1 MEETMMSKGKG
12 AILAGFV
19 AALVL
24 SPTVQAADI
33 KDRNLKIAAVLQ
45 TDSPYVIAAQ
55 KLADLIREKS
65 GGKIK
70 ARVYAGGSLGGD
82 VTVISS
88 LQGGTIEMTMVSA
101 GLLSGLSK
109 EFILFSQPLLFD
121 ESKEAYAVLDG
132 PVGKKFLDLL
142 PPKGLIG
149 LGWWEYG
156 HHNLTNSRRPVT
168 KLKDIQGLKIRVQQI
183 AVVIDAF
190 NALGANAVP
199 MPFPEVYTALE
210 TKTVDGQANTF
221 ASILTTKFNEVQK
234 YVSTTRHI
242 YDPIVVLFSKKAW
255 DGLSNDERKIIQDA
269 VAEVTPSQR
278 QLNQETEVR
287 ALEELKT
294 KGMIVAEFPPEER
307 ERMRTRL
314 KPVREKYEKAGDSAM
329 AEQLNAEIE
338 KVRGVPSK

>member
-1 MEETMMSKGKG
+1 MMSKRIK

-19 AALVL
+19 TAVAI
-24 SPTVQAADI
+24 SPAVQAADI

-45 TDSPYVIAAQ
+45 TDSPYVISAQ
-55 KLADLIREKS
+55 KVADLIREKS

-70 ARVYAGGSLGGD
+70 ARVYAGGTLGGD

-88 LQGGTIEMTMVSA
+88 LQGGTIEMTMVAA
-101 GLLSGLSK
+101 GLLSGINK
-109 EFILFSQPLLFD
+109 EFILFSQPLLFN
-121 ESKEAYAVLDG
+121 EPKEAYAVLDG

-142 PPKGLIG
+142 PSKGLIG

-156 HHNLTNSRRPVT
+156 HHNLTNSKRPVT
-168 KLKDIQGLKIRVQQI
+168 KLEDIQGLKIRVQQI
-183 AVVIDAF
+183 PVLIDTF

-199 MPFPEVYTALE
+199 MPFPEVFTALE
-210 TKTVDGQANTF
+210 TKTVDAQANTF
-221 ASILTTKFNEVQK
+221 ASILATKFNEVQK
-234 YVSTTRHI
+234 YVSTTRHV
-242 YDPIVVLFSKKAW
+242 YDPIVVLFSKKIW
-255 DGLSNDERKIIQDA
+255 DGLSDDERKIIQDS

-278 QLNQETEVR
+278 QLNQETEGR

-307 ERMRTRL
+307 ERMRTKL
-314 KPVREKYEKAGDSAM
+314 KPVREKYEKSGDAAL